1 MAVLSCSAG
10 LPKLFRS
17 RPLLI
22 FQNFFTAKITN
33 SAKYAFVIIIERRK
47 LKTSYRYSIIY
58 LFYFCYLS
66 SYHEKAINAL
76 YELAQELP
84 AICLPH
90 QHGVIPL
97 SACPTDTTSK
107 LAGLF
112 FTLLLSVK
120 QGSCE
125 YQF

>member
-1 MAVLSCSAG
+1 MKLIMKKIEPVTWDLSSARG
-10 LPKLFRS
+10 TARTC
-17 RPLLI
+17 RCLI
-22 FQNFFTAKITN
+22 F
-33 SAKYAFVIIIERRK
+33 
-47 LKTSYRYSIIY
+47 IY
-58 LFYFCYLS
+58 LIAYLS

-76 YELAQELP
+76 YELAKELP

-90 QHGVIPL
+90 QDGGIPL
-97 SACPTDTTSK
+97 SAFPNGTASK

-112 FTLLLSVK
+112 STLSLLMLSVK